1 MQSMMLRGPVGV
13 LGKFLFGPLRRR
25 RPKTS
30 HHSRPIAVAPQ
41 VLVSS
46 HDEGL
51 VLLHVPSGRIFQCNR
66 TASRI
71 WEGLS
76 RGWNQDKIAED
87 ISHAY
92 GVPIET
98 VHRDTQCFVDKLES
112 NGFLTRCGSAR

>member
-1 MQSMMLRGPVGV
+1 MQDLIVQGRAGV
-13 LGKFLFGPLRRR
+13 WNKFLFGSLRKRR
-25 RPKTS
+25 KETSCHKRPV
-30 HHSRPIAVAPQ
+30 AVAPQ

-51 VLLHVPSGRIFQCNR
+51 VLLHIPSGRIFQCNR

-76 RGWNQDKIAED
+76 RGWNEDKIAED
-87 ISHAY
+87 ISRAY

-98 VHRDTQCFVDKLES
+98 VHRDTQCFVAKLES